1 MNQFLIDKEFALR
14 YERHF
19 CDVIRDNWYCMHNL
33 DMFAPEVFLNN
44 VNGNDFGVDIILT
57 ADNMKKHLI
66 DVKCY
71 RKPKFIKSFSGVFI
85 ETYLPKSGRP
95 GWFLDEDKDTTHY
108 IFAIDCCEDTV
119 AYSKAW
125 YISKDD
131 LEYAV
136 RQGDRLGLLTYKSIS
151 TAVGFI
157 LPYELLEEVGVEI
170 KC

>member
-19 CDVIRDNWYCMHNL
+19 CEAMRENFTFWGSYYLPV
-33 DMFAPEVFLNN
+33 LNA
-44 VNGNDFGVDIILT
+44 VNGNDFGVDIIMESSNSLE
-57 ADNMKKHLI
+57 KYFI

-95 GWFLDEDKDTTHY
+95 GWFCDENKETTHY
-108 IFAIDCCEDTV
+108 IFAIDCCEDKV

-125 YISKDD
+125 CISKDD
-131 LEYAV
+131 LQRAV
-136 RQGDRLGLLTYKSIS
+136 MRADRLGLLTYKSIS
-151 TAVGFI
+151 TAIGFI
-157 LPYELLEEVGVEI
+157 LPYEILDEMGAVIDV
-170 KC
+170 K